1 MEGLIPVFQEEQPF
15 METLD
20 NTDIPRMVIHP
31 RGELSQAFK
40 IIALISSALQTF
52 PKTEPDEPIP
62 VFGGTLNQG
71 FLGSL
76 LRNNERV
83 PDQSTHETGSSLPGT
98 SEPEFSQPVG
108 RSKRMTKKSRKQRPR
123 VCIFKKDFG

>member
-1 MEGLIPVFQEEQPF
+1 

-20 NTDIPRMVIHP
+20 NTDIPRMGIHP

-40 IIALISSALQTF
+40 IIALISSALQNF
-52 PKTEPDEPIP
+52 PKNEPDEPIP
-62 VFGGTLNQG
+62 VFDGTLNQG

-83 PDQSTHETGSSLPGT
+83 PDQTTQDTGSSLSGT
-98 SEPEFSQPVG
+98 SQPAFPQPAG

-123 VCIFKKDFG
+123 VCIFKKDFE

>member
-1 MEGLIPVFQEEQPF
+1 

-20 NTDIPRMVIHP
+20 NTDIPRMGVHP

-40 IIALISSALQTF
+40 IIASISLALQII
-52 PKTEPDEPIP
+52 PKTETDEPNP

-83 PDQSTHETGSSLPGT
+83 PDQTTQDTGSSLPGT
-98 SEPEFSQPVG
+98 SQPAFPQPAG

-123 VCIFKKDFG
+123 VCIFNNDFE

>member
-1 MEGLIPVFQEEQPF
+1 
-15 METLD
+15 
-20 NTDIPRMVIHP
+20 MVIHP

-83 PDQSTHETGSSLPGT
+83 TDQSTRETGSSLPGT
-98 SEPEFSQPVG
+98 SEPEFSQPEG